1 MKAAQLFF
9 STALV
14 ALLSAG
20 AQAGVVTG
28 VTSVT
33 VGDNP
38 FFASSGGTGN
48 VVTFDPNQQVAVL
61 EKTFTTLGDVPII
74 IDRTSSQGV
83 DTFHVDERVRNDTGV
98 DWTDFHFV
106 VELID
111 ANQDLTIAFLN
122 VANPTGQWTNGASDP
137 NQLSLFGLVPAGDTF
152 SLSFDLQMNDQPGAF
167 ALFGVH
173 EFPSVPEPATLGLVG
188 VGLAAIGAKGRRKA

>member
-111 ANQDLTIAFLN
+111 ANQNGPGKTTASVYSVRPRAGAPVSTPLMWDEVREGLDPSGFVFAEVRARVARHGDLFAPVLTLR
-122 VANPTGQWTNGASDP
+122 QSLGAA
-137 NQLSLFGLVPAGDTF
+137 LRSLG
-152 SLSFDLQMNDQPGAF
+152 
-167 ALFGVH
+167 
-173 EFPSVPEPATLGLVG
+173 
-188 VGLAAIGAKGRRKA
+188 